1 MTVTKVVALFLL
13 SLHTSHAVCSD
24 FESAST
30 ITCQLIFD
38 HFQAAL
44 LDRQLN
50 LYNLR
55 KTFLPLTHSPPSV
68 VNVSYHITITPLT
81 NKPCPG
87 SESVA
92 NKSSGLLPF
101 NTTTIDTNYGWTSK
115 TFYTIFHPAV
125 VNRLQPQLVHTFLSQ
140 LEISTSDSTA
150 SAVSWDG
157 VGPLLTVELSL
168 SPIRLPCL
176 PAYSEIYASL
186 KDLTALVR

>member
-1 MTVTKVVALFLL
+1 MMVTKIVALFLL

-24 FESAST
+24 FKSAST

-38 HFQAAL
+38 HFQTAL

-55 KTFLPLTHSPPSV
+55 KTFLPLTHPSPSL

-87 SESVA
+87 SELVA
-92 NKSSGLLPF
+92 SNSSGLLPS
-101 NTTTIDTNYGWTSK
+101 NTTTIDTDYGWTSK
-115 TFYTIFHPAV
+115 AFYTIFHPAM
-125 VNRLQPQLVHTFLSQ
+125 VNRLQPQLIHTFLSG
-140 LEISTSDSTA
+140 LETSTSDFT
-150 SAVSWDG
+150 AVSWDG

-168 SPIRLPCL
+168 SPIQLPCRA
-176 PAYSEIYASL
+176 AYSEIYASL
-186 KDLTALVR
+186 KDLTALVC